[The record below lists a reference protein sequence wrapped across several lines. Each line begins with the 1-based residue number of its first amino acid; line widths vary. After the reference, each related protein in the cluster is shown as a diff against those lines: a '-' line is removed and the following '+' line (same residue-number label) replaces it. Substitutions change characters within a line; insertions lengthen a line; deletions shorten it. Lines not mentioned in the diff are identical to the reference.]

1 MDKEN
6 TLEKWMNGWYLHGHS
21 AQMLKANNAGVQ
33 STYERGVTEKRESW
47 LSSREASA
55 LNKGLKPG
63 ALNL

>member
-1 MDKEN
+1 
-6 TLEKWMNGWYLHGHS
+6 
-21 AQMLKANNAGVQ
+21 MLKANNAGVQ